1 MAVMSFIMEKI
12 KEKPDLVPKPSASY
26 DIESKLSADR
36 SKQVKILIP
45 NSTAGMII
53 GKGGNY
59 IKQIKE
65 ESGSYIQ
72 LSQKSNDASLQLQER
87 CVTIIGEIANNKKAI
102 LKLLAKVVEDPQS
115 GSCPNVSYAD
125 ITGPVANFNPTGSPY
140 AHSQTPA
147 FCSTAS
153 LTPSTIA
160 TMLVG
165 GVSLNLALNITTPT
179 PTTNHTLSS
188 QFFENIKAALRA
200 SAYSEQ
206 ATTDILAAL
215 STLYRYGARFWLGEM
230 GIGLTPTSPTHPTL
244 FTPQYLMDSTPAVN
258 GTAGVFGAIGSV
270 STTAAAAAASRGA
283 DRYGETPSF
292 DPFRHQP
299 GTTSPITLSNNSLGL
314 TSALSPHAP
323 SLSPSH
329 PEKDS
334 KTVETEVNEA
344 IVGAILGNTLS
355 L

>member
-1 MAVMSFIMEKI
+1 MTVS
-12 KEKPDLVPKPSASY
+12 
-26 DIESKLSADR
+26 
-36 SKQVKILIP
+36 
-45 NSTAGMII
+45 
-53 GKGGNY
+53 
-59 IKQIKE
+59 
-65 ESGSYIQ
+65 
-72 LSQKSNDASLQLQER
+72 
-87 CVTIIGEIANNKKAI
+87 GEIANNKKAI

-147 FCSTAS
+147 FCSTTS
-153 LTPSTIA
+153 LTPSSTSLSVFYAFFFCIFKRRHKLKNLFSFTAIA

-179 PTTNHTLSS
+179 PTTNHTLSP

-270 STTAAAAAASRGA
+270 STTAAASRGA
-283 DRYGETPSF
+283 DRYGEAPAF

-355 L
+355 I